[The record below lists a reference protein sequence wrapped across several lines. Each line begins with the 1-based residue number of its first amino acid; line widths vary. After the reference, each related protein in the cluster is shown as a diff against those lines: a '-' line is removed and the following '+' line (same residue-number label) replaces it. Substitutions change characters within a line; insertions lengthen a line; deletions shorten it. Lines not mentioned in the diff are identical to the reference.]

1 MENRDY
7 QFRVRASQV
16 DAAML
21 TQNKLTGLLTIRVN
35 LLGRNTADSCE
46 GAGFFSLP
54 AKGRFFY
61 DANGKEAS
69 GEVRLLQG
77 DILVKDA
84 VMTTRNAQM
93 KLGRNKYAIEVVPQ
107 DDSYAEIR
115 LGDVIS
121 SSWF

>member
-1 MENRDY
+1 MKEFRCIVENPLGIHARP
-7 QFRVRASQV
+7 
-16 DAAML
+16 AALLAQAL
-21 TQNKLTGLLTIRVN
+21 TNVSSTVTIR
-35 LLGRNTADSCE
+35 
-46 GAGFFSLP
+46 
-54 AKGRFFY
+54 
-61 DANGKEAS
+61 ANGKEAS